1 MTCGDATIHRG
12 EYEDD
17 VISTNS
23 SSVKRRK
30 SHIGVYTSKSP
41 GSKERVSNDGDNENE
56 IEDEEDEE
64 DEDNR
69 GTMRRRR
76 IRTTS
81 ASDHSEVSGTR
92 PSSYNTPNLKSTSRD
107 RLHSGEIGDA
117 DDDDDEDTNQKP

>member
-1 MTCGDATIHRG
+1 MTS
-12 EYEDD
+12 
-17 VISTNS
+17 STNS

-30 SHIGVYTSKSP
+30 SHIGVYTSNPSE
-41 GSKERVSNDGDNENE
+41 SKERVSNDADNENDL
-56 IEDEEDEE
+56 EDEEDEE

-92 PSSYNTPNLKSTSRD
+92 PPPFNTTDKNSTTRD
-107 RLHSGEIGDA
+107 
-117 DDDDDEDTNQKP
+117 NNM